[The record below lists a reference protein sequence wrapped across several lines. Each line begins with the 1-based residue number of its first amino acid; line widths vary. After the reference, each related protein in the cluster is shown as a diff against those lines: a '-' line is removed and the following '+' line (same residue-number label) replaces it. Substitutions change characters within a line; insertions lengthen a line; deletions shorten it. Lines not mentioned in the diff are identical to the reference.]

1 MVKVKQKQFNIF
13 TFIVKAVLVL
23 LSIAVSLFLFIVFEQ
38 KGIIIQFQSLLP
50 KVEVSIPSSIPNL
63 NMSFIEKEVGR
74 FLSGV
79 VFTFFLTRKSICLFF
94 SIFAIL
100 YASLSMLA
108 SILLSITS
116 KWFGGKKVKY
126 EEGEKEF
133 DLPKTPKVSYNDVVK
148 TLNLTLTI

>member
-23 LSIAVSLFLFIVFEQ
+23 LSITMSLFLFFIFEE
-38 KGIIIQFQSLLP
+38 KGMLVQYQSLLP
-50 KVEVSIPSSIPNL
+50 KIEVSIPKSIPNI
-63 NMSFIEKEVGR
+63 NMSYIEKEVGR

-79 VFTFFLTRKSICLFF
+79 LFTFFLTRKSVRLFF

-100 YASLSMLA
+100 YASLFILVN
-108 SILLSITS
+108 ILLSVAS
-116 KWFGGKKVKY
+116 KWFGGTKVNY
-126 EEGEKEF
+126 EEGKKEF
-133 DLPKTPKVSYNDVVK
+133 DLPKTPIVSYNDVVK